1 MADHGEGDGIG
12 FDENRMAQQALRFRG
27 PAPPPTA
34 VMRGPPPLLRPPPP
48 PFGMMRGPPPPPRPP
63 FGRPPFDPSMPP
75 IPPPGG
81 MPPPLAPPHLQR
93 PPFMPPPMSNMPPP
107 PGMIFPPGM
116 PPVPAPGTPTLPPTE
131 EIWVENKTP
140 EGKVYY
146 YNVRTRESAW
156 SKPEGVKVIQQSE
169 LSPLMANQASAAVS
183 SSAISLPTGSS
194 TATAPASAST
204 QTPSPTLPASPAPS
218 TAPTAPSPAVS
229 QPIATSASLEI
240 PPAVS
245 APASVSLATA
255 ISVSTVTATVTPVQ
269 TLSQLLPQSLPH
281 ALPQPTAAIPAFPP
295 IMVPPF
301 RVPLPGMHIPLPG
314 MLPAMAPPL
323 VPMMHPQLAIA
334 ATPAAL
340 AGALPLPE
348 WTEYKTADGK
358 TYYYNNRTLESTWD
372 RPPELRDKDKDAE
385 KAKDRPPV
393 EDLEPMDMEE
403 EEPKVEP
410 PKEIKEEP
418 KEVELTEEE
427 RAAQKA
433 KPVATNPIPGTPW
446 CVVWTGDDRVFFYNP
461 TTRLSMWDRPEEL
474 IGRADVD
481 KSIQEPPHK
490 KGLEDGRK
498 MDHAM
503 AKSQKRMGPKE
514 ALQWMTSADP
524 MESDGGSEV
533 EVEINDDD
541 WGPSSESEP
550 ESEPEPAPV
559 AVTPPVRRRT
569 TRKTAAGRGRA
580 PETGRDGTIWTEQ
593 RGDPRPGAV
602 PAFCN
607 VLTEKGGPMAKSQ
620 KRMGPEE
627 ALQWMTSVDP
637 MESDGGSEV
646 EVEIN
651 DDDWG
656 PSSESEPEPAPVAV
670 KPTVRRRTTRKTA
683 AGRERVRDGTVWTEQ
698 KGDVRPGGVPAFCN
712 VLTEKG
718 GPMAKSQ
725 KRMGPEEALQWM
737 TSADPMESDGGSE
750 VEVEISDDD
759 WGPSSESEP
768 ESEPEPVP
776 VAVKPTVRRRTTRKT
791 AAGRERARDGTV
803 WTEQKGDVRPGGV
816 PAFCNVLTEKG
827 GPTRHAKAKIASRLD
842 SFMCLFDL
850 SMLMH
855 VRDCTVTEANRVP
868 GRVWCLSIDE
878 LKAFIAILYV
888 RGVTCGRNADMESFW
903 SDRFGHSFFKDT
915 MPRNRFRE
923 IMRFLR
929 FDCREERLARQPTD
943 RFALVS
949 QIWDGFARNAALSY
963 RPGRNITV
971 GTQLFPTKSRC
982 PFTQYM
988 AKKPDKFGIRFW
1000 LAADVATKYML
1011 NGFPH
1016 LGKHACRPEGRPLS
1030 EHVVMTLVEPFVGE
1044 GRTVTVDGYFTSLS
1058 LANRLMAKKT
1068 GLLGPVGRKRR
1079 GMPSCALKISPAP
1092 LYSTSVMTSGHA
1104 TLTVYQSTRSK
1115 NVCLLS
1121 TMRPTV
1127 SVGRDPKRKPE
1138 TVTDYNH
1145 TKVGVDALDQKARL
1159 YTTKAA
1165 TRRWPVA
1172 VFYNVLDLAAIN
1184 AHVLF
1189 GRCLGKAESRR
1200 DFVLEL
1206 ACELR
1211 EKHMRSKALAAAVKR
1226 EAAVAALIRTP
1237 IVSPRTPV
1245 APPRTPM
1252 GPRKRTHC
1260 QVARCARNKASDF
1273 CVQCSRYVCGPCS
1286 YKLPKLCVLCVSNEH
1301 EEMDCSSVNAP
1312 DSK

>member
-1 MADHGEGDGIG
+1 
-12 FDENRMAQQALRFRG
+12 
-27 PAPPPTA
+27 
-34 VMRGPPPLLRPPPP
+34 
-48 PFGMMRGPPPPPRPP
+48 
-63 FGRPPFDPSMPP
+63 
-75 IPPPGG
+75 
-81 MPPPLAPPHLQR
+81 
-93 PPFMPPPMSNMPPP
+93 
-107 PGMIFPPGM
+107 
-116 PPVPAPGTPTLPPTE
+116 
-131 EIWVENKTP
+131 
-140 EGKVYY
+140 
-146 YNVRTRESAW
+146 
-156 SKPEGVKVIQQSE
+156 
-169 LSPLMANQASAAVS
+169 
-183 SSAISLPTGSS
+183 
-194 TATAPASAST
+194 
-204 QTPSPTLPASPAPS
+204 
-218 TAPTAPSPAVS
+218 
-229 QPIATSASLEI
+229 
-240 PPAVS
+240 
-245 APASVSLATA
+245 
-255 ISVSTVTATVTPVQ
+255 
-269 TLSQLLPQSLPH
+269 
-281 ALPQPTAAIPAFPP
+281 
-295 IMVPPF
+295 
-301 RVPLPGMHIPLPG
+301 
-314 MLPAMAPPL
+314 
-323 VPMMHPQLAIA
+323 
-334 ATPAAL
+334 
-340 AGALPLPE
+340 
-348 WTEYKTADGK
+348 
-358 TYYYNNRTLESTWD
+358 
-372 RPPELRDKDKDAE
+372 
-385 KAKDRPPV
+385 
-393 EDLEPMDMEE
+393 MDMEE

-503 AKSQKRMGPKE
+503 AKSQKRMRPEE
-514 ALQWMTSADP
+514 ALQWMTSADPMESDGGSEVEVEINDDDWGPSSESESEPEPAPVAVTPPVRRRTTRKTAAGRGRAPETGREGTIWTEQRGDPRPGAVPAFCNVLTEKGGPMAKSHKRMRPEEALEWMTSVDPMESDGGSEVEVEINDDDWGPSSESEPEPAPVAVTPPVRRRTTRKTAAGRGRAPETGREGTIWTEQRGDPRPGAVPAFCNVLTEKGGPMAKSHKRMRPEEALEWMTSVDP

-569 TRKTAAGRGRA
+569 TRKTAAGQGRA

-593 RGDPRPGAV
+593 RGDPRPGGV

-607 VLTEKGGPMAKSQ
+607 VLTEKGGPMAKSH
-620 KRMGPEE
+620 KRMRPEE
-627 ALQWMTSVDP
+627 ALEWMTSVDP

-656 PSSESEPEPAPVAV
+656 PSSESESEPEPAPVAV
-670 KPTVRRRTTRKTA
+670 TPPVRRRTTRKTA
-683 AGRERVRDGTVWTEQ
+683 AGRGRAPETGRDGTVWTEQ
-698 KGDVRPGGVPAFCN
+698 RGDPRPGAVPAFCN

-718 GPMAKSQ
+718 GPMAKSH
-725 KRMGPEEALQWM
+725 KRMRPEEALEWM
-737 TSADPMESDGGSE
+737 TSVDPMESDGGSE
-750 VEVEISDDD
+750 VEVEINDDD
-759 WGPSSESEP
+759 WGPSPESEP
-768 ESEPEPVP
+768 ESEPEPAP
-776 VAVKPTVRRRTTRKT
+776 VAVKPTVGRRTTRKT

-803 WTEQKGDVRPGGV
+803 WTEQKGDVRPGGL

-855 VRDCTVTEANRVP
+855 IRDCTVTEANRVP
-868 GRVWCLSIDE
+868 GREAWCLSIDE

-949 QIWDGFARNAALSY
+949 QIWDGFVRNAALSY

-988 AKKPDKFGIRFW
+988 AKKPDKFGIKFW
-1000 LAADVATKYML
+1000 LAADVAAKYML

-1079 GMPSCALKISPAP
+1079 GMPSCALKITPAP

-1145 TKVGVDALDQKARL
+1145 TKAGVDALDQKARL

-1172 VFYNVLDLAAIN
+1172 VFYNVLDLAAVN

-1189 GRCLGKAESRR
+1189 GRCLDKAESRR
-1200 DFVLEL
+1200 DFILEL

-1252 GPRKRTHC
+1252 GPGKRTHC

-1301 EEMDCSSVNAP
+1301 EEMDCSSANAS